1 MWDPP
6 EADADDILGDLGRDA
21 MKVVGPLA
29 LLLFVPMLLLIA
41 AFGGLPEA
49 IETSAAPAAVAEIPP
64 EHLAVMQQVSNQTGI
79 PWQILAAIS
88 KVESGFGS
96 NMGPSSAGALGYC
109 QFMPGTWAG
118 YGVDGDGD
126 GIADPYNYRDCI
138 PAMGS
143 YLMANGAPAD
153 MHRAL
158 FAYNH
163 LWSYVETVLAIAAS
177 YGYLDPASIPAQ
189 AVELARS
196 KIGAPYVWGA
206 EGPDTFDCSGL
217 VLWVYGQLGLQTPR
231 TAQQQFDWATPIDPS
246 QLQPGDLTFY
256 ENTYPSSELIT
267 HVGIYVGGGMVVM
280 ATTTGDYVREVAMSD
295 SYWSAHFA
303 GAGRPLY
310 GVVSA

>member
-1 MWDPP
+1 MLDPSDI
-6 EADADDILGDLGRDA
+6 DAPDIFGDLGSDA

-153 MHRAL
+153 MQRAL
-158 FAYNH
+158 YAYNH
-163 LWSYVETVLAIAAS
+163 LWSYVESVLAIAAS

-206 EGPDTFDCSGL
+206 EGPDAFDCSGL
-217 VLWVYGQLGLQTPR
+217 VLWVYGQLGLQVPR
-231 TAQQQFDWATPIDPS
+231 TAQQQFDWATPIDPA
-246 QLQPGDLTFY
+246 QLQPGDLTFF
-256 ENTYPSSELIT
+256 ENTYTSSDRIT
-267 HVGIYVGGGMVVM
+267 HVGIYVGGGMMVM

-295 SYWSAHFA
+295 AYWSAHFA

>member
-21 MKVVGPLA
+21 MKIVGPLA

-64 EHLAVMQQVSNQTGI
+64 EHLVVMQRVSNQTGI

-88 KVESGFGS
+88 KVESGFGA
-96 NMGPSSAGALGYC
+96 NMGPSSAGAIGYC
-109 QFMPGTWAG
+109 QFMPGTWTA
-118 YGVDGDGD
+118 YGGDGDGD

-138 PAMGS
+138 PAIGRL
-143 YLMANGAPAD
+143 LMANGAPAD
-153 MHRAL
+153 MQRAL

-163 LWSYVETVLAIAAS
+163 LWSYVESVLAIAAS

-189 AVELARS
+189 AVALARS
-196 KIGAPYVWGA
+196 KMGAPYVWGA
-206 EGPDTFDCSGL
+206 EGPDAFDCSGL
-217 VLWVYGQLGLQTPR
+217 VLWVYGQLGLQVPR
-231 TAQQQFDWATPIDPS
+231 TAQQQFDWATPIYPA
-246 QLQPGDLTFY
+246 QLQAGDLTFF
-256 ENTYPSSELIT
+256 ENTYTSSDRIT
-267 HVGIYVGGGMVVM
+267 HVGIYVGSGMVLM
-280 ATTTGDYVREVAMSD
+280 APTTGNYVREVAMSD
-295 SYWSAHFA
+295 PYWSDHFA